1 MEKNRARIAEKA
13 KEMFKKNGLE
23 DVTMNSLAKEVGMSK
38 STLYAYFKSKDEVK
52 NYILWESMEVLY
64 TMFKEQLVTCHSARE
79 RFFSICNIMVKYKE
93 KYPYNFDLLVKRL
106 ALGEKEMKEDEA
118 LPALYQVGEDIN
130 RLLFNWLG
138 EDMQYT
144 NQTEFSA
151 KLLCLWGAVYGII
164 TLAENRKDY
173 IQNGLGVPKE
183 EFLASAFECVYQ
195 SIDWKEG
202 C

>member
-1 MEKNRARIAEKA
+1 MKILIDNKSGLPIYDQIYTQIKA
-13 KEMFKKNGLE
+13 QI
-23 DVTMNSLAKEVGMSK
+23 MSG
-38 STLYAYFKSKDEVK
+38 
-52 NYILWESMEVLY
+52 
-64 TMFKEQLVTCHSARE
+64 
-79 RFFSICNIMVKYKE
+79 
-93 KYPYNFDLLVKRL
+93 
-106 ALGEKEMKEDEA
+106 ALKEDEA